1 MEKEIDT
8 TSCRVY
14 RDYTGLY
21 RPLCLKLLGCYKG
34 IPKLSFHVIW
44 SIGSRVWGFSC
55 HNPGV
60 YIHIHIHNGV
70 SL

>member
-1 MEKEIDT
+1 MKLPFRVRVHVGVRWDVEKKIET
-8 TSCRVY
+8 TSCRVD

-44 SIGSRVWGFSC
+44 EYRI
-55 HNPGV
+55 
-60 YIHIHIHNGV
+60 
-70 SL
+70 